1 MSSKDSILASIRHH
15 TGTRHEMPELT
26 LEAITYADKLA
37 TFSEVLAGAGG
48 KAIELKPGEDVN
60 EVIRREFP
68 EAKRIASNLKEITC
82 ATFNPDELTD
92 PRELNGTDVSVVE
105 GSFGV
110 AENAAVWL
118 PRQVRYKGLY
128 FISNAL
134 VILLDKTQ
142 LVHTMNEAYRRT
154 ATMDYDYGVF
164 MSGPSKTA
172 DIEQALVFGAHG
184 PIQVVVLSASRFCR
198 SACTFLSIWRINPCS
213 CRLSFAFRAT
223 RLSVCSDRRRLCAR
237 CLAIMSRSRER
248 SIVVVTVGFGFSFL
262 PNMPRNLFRFGFC
275 GCSCTLF
282 CTITGT

>member
-1 MSSKDSILASIRHH
+1 MSSKDSILASIRRH
-15 TGTRHEMPELT
+15 TGARHEMPELT

-110 AENAAVWL
+110 AENDAVWL

-184 PIQVVVLSASRFCR
+184 PIRVVVLLR
-198 SACTFLSIWRINPCS
+198 
-213 CRLSFAFRAT
+213 
-223 RLSVCSDRRRLCAR
+223 
-237 CLAIMSRSRER
+237 
-248 SIVVVTVGFGFSFL
+248 
-262 PNMPRNLFRFGFC
+262 
-275 GCSCTLF
+275 
-282 CTITGT
+282 

>member
-1 MSSKDSILASIRHH
+1 MSSRDSILANIRRH
-15 TGTRHEMPELT
+15 TGTRYEMPELT

-37 TFSEVLAGAGG
+37 TFSEMLVGAGG

-68 EAKRIASNLKEITC
+68 KARRIASNLKEITC
-82 ATFNPDELTD
+82 ATFNPDELAD

-110 AENAAVWL
+110 VENAAVWL

-142 LVHTMNEAYRRT
+142 LVDTMNEAYRRT
-154 ATMDYDYGVF
+154 SGMDYDYGVF

-184 PIQVVVLSASRFCR
+184 PIQLVVLLR
-198 SACTFLSIWRINPCS
+198 
-213 CRLSFAFRAT
+213 
-223 RLSVCSDRRRLCAR
+223 
-237 CLAIMSRSRER
+237 
-248 SIVVVTVGFGFSFL
+248 
-262 PNMPRNLFRFGFC
+262 
-275 GCSCTLF
+275 
-282 CTITGT
+282 

>member
-82 ATFNPDELTD
+82 ATFNPDELAD

-184 PIQVVVLSASRFCR
+184 PIRVVVLLR
-198 SACTFLSIWRINPCS
+198 
-213 CRLSFAFRAT
+213 
-223 RLSVCSDRRRLCAR
+223 
-237 CLAIMSRSRER
+237 
-248 SIVVVTVGFGFSFL
+248 
-262 PNMPRNLFRFGFC
+262 
-275 GCSCTLF
+275 
-282 CTITGT
+282 

>member
-1 MSSKDSILASIRHH
+1 MSSKDSILASIRRH
-15 TGTRHEMPELT
+15 TGARHEMPELT

-82 ATFNPDELTD
+82 ATFNPDEL
-92 PRELNGTDVSVVE
+92 
-105 GSFGV
+105 
-110 AENAAVWL
+110 ENAAVWS

-184 PIQVVVLSASRFCR
+184 PIQLVVLLR
-198 SACTFLSIWRINPCS
+198 
-213 CRLSFAFRAT
+213 
-223 RLSVCSDRRRLCAR
+223 
-237 CLAIMSRSRER
+237 
-248 SIVVVTVGFGFSFL
+248 
-262 PNMPRNLFRFGFC
+262 
-275 GCSCTLF
+275 
-282 CTITGT
+282 